1 LTRWHLWVDAT
12 PRPGWQNM
20 AIDQTLLDLAVG
32 QGLAFLRLYRWEPFC
47 LSFGR
52 HEPARQRYGRDRV
65 AALGLD
71 TVRRPTGGRA
81 VWHARELT
89 YAVAAPGVFGT
100 LPEAYHR
107 IHLALVEAVRGLGAA
122 ASLAPP
128 PARTPRPEDGACFAS
143 PVGGE
148 VLVAGRK
155 VIGSAQLR
163 QGDALL
169 QHGAML
175 LQDDQRLVHD
185 LAGTLGSGPA
195 EAPLSELLGR
205 TVDFE
210 EAAAAVI
217 QATRAWCPIWR
228 EVEPGEILRQAAGH
242 EEHYRS
248 EAWTWDR

>member
-1 LTRWHLWVDAT
+1 MTRWHLWVDAT

-20 AIDQTLLDLAVG
+20 AIDQALLDLAVG
-32 QGLAFLRLYRWEPFC
+32 QGSAFLRLYRWQPFC

-52 HEPARQRYGRDRV
+52 HEPALLRYGRDRIT
-65 AALGLD
+65 AMGLD

-107 IHLALVEAVRGLGAA
+107 IHLALGEALRGLGAT

-148 VLVAGRK
+148 VMVAGRK
-155 VIGSAQLR
+155 VIGSSQLR

-175 LQDDQRLVHD
+175 LEDDQRLVHD
-185 LAGTLGSGPA
+185 LAGTDTTGRA

-205 TVDFE
+205 VVGFE
-210 EAAAAVI
+210 EAAGAVI
-217 QATRAWCPIWR
+217 EATRAWSPAWH
-228 EVEPGEILRQAAGH
+228 EVDPAEPLRLAAGH
-242 EEHYRS
+242 EERFRS
-248 EAWTWDR
+248 EGWTWQR

>member
-1 LTRWHLWVDAT
+1 MTPWHLWVDAT
-12 PRPGWQNM
+12 PRPGWRNM
-20 AIDQTLLDLAVG
+20 AIDQALLDLAVG

-65 AALGLD
+65 MAMGLD

-100 LPEAYHR
+100 LPETYHR

-122 ASLAPP
+122 ATLAPP
-128 PARTPRPEDGACFAS
+128 PSRTPRPEDGACFAS

-185 LAGTLGSGPA
+185 LAGLPASGPS
-195 EAPLSELLGR
+195 EAPLSELMGR
-205 TVDFE
+205 VVGFE
-210 EAAAAVI
+210 EAAGAVI
-217 QATRAWCPIWR
+217 DATRAWSAAWR
-228 EVEPGEILRQAAGH
+228 EVDPGEILRLAAGH
-242 EEHYRS
+242 EEHFQS
-248 EAWTWDR
+248 DAWTWDR